1 VCLTT
6 MEVQHQKD
14 EKYDR
19 QLRLW
24 GVDGQARL
32 ERAKVCLINASA
44 TGTETLKNLVL
55 PGIGSF
61 TIVDGNLV
69 QPSDLGNN
77 FFLDFES
84 LGKSR
89 AAATTVHLNEL
100 NEFVRGNAVEKHAE
114 ALIEEDVSFFGQFSL
129 VIATHLPEKPLL
141 KLAAFLYER
150 GIPLLICRSYGFIG
164 YLRLAVPEHTIVES
178 KPDNVV
184 EDLRLHEPWAELAKF
199 AESIKI
205 EQLDSEQQAHVPF
218 IVLLIQALQKWRS
231 EHDGK
236 VPETRQDKSLFKE
249 AFSGDA
255 ENYEQAAAS
264 AFKAWTPFSVPG
276 NVQEVLGHPKARNPP
291 ADASDF
297 WLVVAAIARFVD
309 KHQVL
314 PLMGSIPD
322 MQSDSNTYI
331 SLLSLYQAKAIA
343 DAAEVASILHEM
355 FPTRKISDEYVR
367 HVCRN
372 ALTLTAI
379 FTGSLAEEYN
389 PATAHANELGE
400 ALSDSSDNLHWYVAL
415 RAVDRFYAQH
425 GRLPGW
431 SNEQVLPDVPL
442 LKEQVGGLLKEWSL
456 DTSLVSNDIVHE
468 MCRFG
473 GSELHNIAAFMGGIC
488 SLEAIKVI
496 TTQWVPIDNTTIYN
510 GINGTTSSIKL

>member
-1 VCLTT
+1 
-6 MEVQHQKD
+6 
-14 EKYDR
+14 
-19 QLRLW
+19 
-24 GVDGQARL
+24 
-32 ERAKVCLINASA
+32 
-44 TGTETLKNLVL
+44 
-55 PGIGSF
+55 
-61 TIVDGNLV
+61 
-69 QPSDLGNN
+69 
-77 FFLDFES
+77 
-84 LGKSR
+84 
-89 AAATTVHLNEL
+89 
-100 NEFVRGNAVEKHAE
+100 
-114 ALIEEDVSFFGQFSL
+114 
-129 VIATHLPEKPLL
+129 
-141 KLAAFLYER
+141 
-150 GIPLLICRSYGFIG
+150 
-164 YLRLAVPEHTIVES
+164 VES

-331 SLLSLYQAKAIA
+331 SLLSLYQAKVTLSVT
-343 DAAEVASILHEM
+343 D
-355 FPTRKISDEYVR
+355 PQKR
-367 HVCRN
+367 
-372 ALTLTAI
+372 ALTT
-379 FTGSLAEEYN
+379 
-389 PATAHANELGE
+389 
-400 ALSDSSDNLHWYVAL
+400 
-415 RAVDRFYAQH
+415 
-425 GRLPGW
+425 
-431 SNEQVLPDVPL
+431 L
-442 LKEQVGGLLKEWSL
+442 LKQKQRPLPMQRKWRAFCTRCFPHVRLVTSMCVTSAATLSL
-456 DTSLVSNDIVHE
+456 
-468 MCRFG
+468 
-473 GSELHNIAAFMGGIC
+473 
-488 SLEAIKVI
+488 
-496 TTQWVPIDNTTIYN
+496 
-510 GINGTTSSIKL
+510 